1 MNVLITGHSS
11 GIGAGLTKV
20 LLAAGN
26 HVLGLSK
33 SRGAETHPNLY
44 QENVDLQNESEV
56 SSALSRLV
64 YEKLKKPDLIFLN
77 AGVLGPI
84 ASLQNTKSEALQQV
98 MQINV
103 WANKVILDWFLNHK
117 LSPAQIITISS
128 GAAIRG
134 NFGWSSYAL
143 SKSTLNML
151 TQLYA
156 HEFKNSHLLALAPG
170 YVDTKMQSV
179 LRTKSSSKFPS
190 LKSLHQA
197 HGTAHMP
204 SPETIAYKIINN
216 LAEFKKLKS
225 GSYFDLRTTK
235 SSG

>member
-26 HVLGLSK
+26 NVLGLSR
-33 SRGAETHPNLY
+33 SRWTKTHPNLY
-44 QENVDLQNESEV
+44 QETIDLHNESEV
-56 SSALSRLV
+56 TSALSRLV
-64 YEKLKKPDLIFLN
+64 YEKFKKPDLIFLN
-77 AGVLGPI
+77 AGVLGSI
-84 ASLQNTKSEALQQV
+84 ASLKNTKKEELQYV

-103 WANKVILDWFLNHK
+103 WINKVILDWFLDRE
-117 LSPAQIITISS
+117 LFPEQIIAISS

-156 HEFKNSHLLALAPG
+156 HEFHKSHLLALAPG
-170 YVDTKMQSV
+170 YVDTKMQAA
-179 LRTKSSSKFPS
+179 LRRKSASEFPS
-190 LKSLHQA
+190 LEALHQA
-197 HGTAHMP
+197 HGTSRMP
-204 SPETIAYKIINN
+204 SPDNVAYKIIEN

-225 GSYFDLRTTK
+225 GSYFDLRTIK
-235 SSG
+235 S

>member
-20 LLAAGN
+20 LLANGN
-26 HVLGLSK
+26 DVLGLSR
-33 SRGAETHPNLY
+33 SRWTETHPNLY
-44 QENVDLQNESEV
+44 QETVDLQNESEV
-56 SSALSRLV
+56 ISALSNLV
-64 YEKLKKPDLIFLN
+64 HKKLKKPNLIFLN

-84 ASLQNTKSEALQQV
+84 ASLQNTKNEELQYV

-103 WANKVILDWFLNHK
+103 WINKVILDWFLEHN
-117 LSPAQIITISS
+117 LSPEQIITISS

-156 HEFKNSHLLALAPG
+156 HEFKKSHLLALAPG

-179 LRTKSSSKFPS
+179 LRTKNSSDFPS
-190 LKSLHQA
+190 LEALHQA
-197 HGTAHMP
+197 HGTSRMP
-204 SPETIAYKIINN
+204 SPETLAHKIIEN
-216 LAEFKKLKS
+216 LAKFKKLKS
-225 GSYFDLRTTK
+225 GSYFDLRTIK
-235 SSG
+235 S

>member
-84 ASLQNTKSEALQQV
+84 ASLQDTKSEELQYV
-98 MQINV
+98 MRINV

-179 LRTKSSSKFPS
+179 LRTKSSSTR
-190 LKSLHQA
+190 
-197 HGTAHMP
+197 GTASGARYCPHAIP
-204 SPETIAYKIINN
+204 RNYSLQNNQQLGGVQKI
-216 LAEFKKLKS
+216 KKWVLFRSKD
-225 GSYFDLRTTK
+225 YQILRLN
-235 SSG
+235 